1 MSSEIRVNKIN
12 NRAGLGTVEYTPTG
26 IIVSGIVTAYEFD
39 GNFDTTPGIVV
50 TGIATAAAID
60 LNGDLDVDGHT
71 NLDNVS
77 VAGITTI
84 SGVLHASNTPAS
96 IRVAQDIQ
104 HLSDT
109 DTKISFPAADTVAL
123 ETGGT
128 QGVRLTSA
136 QKLLVG
142 NHTSS
147 RSVGFSEH
155 VIQTEGS
162 GAGANG
168 ISIYA
173 TNSSAHA
180 GHFTFG
186 KSRNNSTVADN
197 DYLGHILWAAHDGT
211 DVDNFAA
218 RITGR
223 IDGTVGSNVTPGSL
237 EFYTVSAGSNSLG
250 GTPRL
255 VINSSGHIVP
265 GVDSSYDLGLTG
277 TRFRNVYADTLYGDG
292 SNLTGITQTTINN
305 NANNRLITGSGTANT
320 LEGEANLTFD
330 GDSLL
335 LLSSTDGRRVS
346 FAGGGTSHYMKFD
359 NTLNGIILNGYGG
372 IAFETN
378 GTNERL
384 RIDSGGR
391 MGLGTNSPSSYN
403 NKAYNFVIASS
414 SHAGMTIAG
423 GTTSDSSIYFAD
435 GTSGAAQY
443 AGWIQYEHDNNALTF
458 GVNTSER
465 FRIQSDGK
473 IGIGRNDP
481 VNFVDIA
488 RGQDEENILLVRG
501 ADNTTEYGALGIH
514 SGNYVITGGGAGST
528 NTGIMFRTAASGN
541 ETNRLLITSSGHVEP
556 ATDDTYDFGSL
567 TKRWANIYTADL
579 NLSNEG
585 KANDVD
591 GTWGQYTIQEGQ
603 DDLYLINKRN
613 GKKYKFL
620 LQEVS

>member
-1 MSSEIRVNKIN
+1 MASEIRVNKIA
-12 NRAGLGTVEYTPTG
+12 NRAGLSTVEYTDTG
-26 IIVSGIVTAYEFD
+26 IIVSGIVTATELS
-39 GNFDTTPGIVV
+39 GLSSLNISGVGTATTLDI
-50 TGIATAAAID
+50 
-60 LNGDLDVDGHT
+60 NGDIDVDGHT
-71 NLDNVS
+71 NLDNLS
-77 VAGITTI
+77 VAGVSTFSSNITLNGGLVASSSVTAGQI
-84 SGVLHASNTPAS
+84 LVGSGVTIESNQVATGQATFTGIVTAS
-96 IRVAQDIQ
+96 
-104 HLSDT
+104 
-109 DTKISFPAADTVAL
+109 SF
-123 ETGGT
+123 
-128 QGVRLTSA
+128 R
-136 QKLLVG
+136 
-142 NHTSS
+142 
-147 RSVGFSEH
+147 
-155 VIQTEGS
+155 
-162 GAGANG
+162 
-168 ISIYA
+168 
-173 TNSSAHA
+173 
-180 GHFTFG
+180 
-186 KSRNNSTVADN
+186 
-197 DYLGHILWAAHDGT
+197 
-211 DVDNFAA
+211 
-218 RITGR
+218 
-223 IDGTVGSNVTPGSL
+223 
-237 EFYTVSAGSNSLG
+237 
-250 GTPRL
+250 
-255 VINSSGHIVP
+255 
-265 GVDSSYDLGLTG
+265 
-277 TRFRNVYADTLYGDG
+277 GDG
-292 SNLTGITQTTINN
+292 SQLTGITQTTINSNTN
-305 NANNRLITGSGTANT
+305 NYVVTATGTANT
-320 LEGEANLTFD
+320 LQGESTLTFD

-403 NKAYNFVIASS
+403 NKAYNFVISSS

-423 GTTSDSSIYFAD
+423 GTSSDSSIYFAD

-443 AGWIQYEHDNNALTF
+443 AGWVQYEHDNNALTF

-585 KANDVD
+585 KVNDVD

-603 DDLYLINKRN
+603 DDLFLINKRN
-613 GKKYKFL
+613 GKKYMFVLK
-620 LQEVS
+620 EVS